1 MILIGSNVVYKAI
14 LTDLRISTAAGAA
27 LIDNAGATVPTYA
40 DGNHLIEIYDASGRM
55 LKGFLKAAGGGETLG
70 DEILSNPSFDV
81 DTTGWNAYQSTPT
94 SVAGGETNNCVQI
107 NRQTG
112 GPNYSA
118 YTSALSGH
126 LGKIVKYSAYVKSGT
141 AGNKSYRIA
150 IYNDGTVTKS
160 KTGTSSESWVQA
172 DCGYSTVTSATN
184 LVVDLA
190 ISQLINVGETMLF
203 DTASLK
209 QVTGPSTSGC
219 TISSTKGGTAM
230 DAWTYN
236 GFVAASYNQAS
247 YYVIVKL
254 AR

>member
-1 MILIGSNVVYKAI
+1 MILIGSNVVYKAT
-14 LTDLRISTAAGAA
+14 LTGLRISAVNGAA
-27 LIDNAGATVPTYA
+27 LIDNAGATVPTLA

-70 DEILSNPSFDV
+70 DGILSNPSFDV

-107 NRQTG
+107 NRETG

-172 DCGYSTVTSATN
+172 DCGYSTVTSDTN

-230 DAWTYN
+230 DNWSYKN
-236 GFVAASYNQAS
+236 AAFSYNSSS
-247 YYVIVKL
+247 YYCVVK
-254 AR
+254 RVR